1 MSNWKFSCENVTE
14 NQEGCPNRI
23 YRSLSRD
30 RGDTTLRLMD
40 IHPKCGRR
48 RRVGL
53 GVAVLLFASPWLAG
67 AQSPTAGPERGAVV
81 PEFEAVDQSGESRE
95 FKDLT
100 GENGLLLL
108 FFRSADW

>member
-1 MSNWKFSCENVTE
+1 MK
-14 NQEGCPNRI
+14 
-23 YRSLSRD
+23 
-30 RGDTTLRLMD
+30 
-40 IHPKCGRR
+40 IHPTHGRR

-67 AQSPTAGPERGAVV
+67 AQTPTAGPERGAVV
-81 PEFEAVDQSGESRE
+81 PEIEALDQSGQSRGFE
-95 FKDLT
+95 DLT

>member
-1 MSNWKFSCENVTE
+1 MET
-14 NQEGCPNRI
+14 
-23 YRSLSRD
+23 
-30 RGDTTLRLMD
+30 
-40 IHPKCGRR
+40 HPTHGRR

-53 GVAVLLFASPWLAG
+53 GVAVILFASPLLAG
-67 AQSPTAGPERGAVV
+67 AQTPTAGPERGAVV

>member
-1 MSNWKFSCENVTE
+1 METHLTNA
-14 NQEGCPNRI
+14 
-23 YRSLSRD
+23 
-30 RGDTTLRLMD
+30 
-40 IHPKCGRR
+40 RR

-67 AQSPTAGPERGAVV
+67 AQTPTAGPELGAVV
-81 PEFEAVDQSGESRE
+81 PEFEAEDQSGQSRA